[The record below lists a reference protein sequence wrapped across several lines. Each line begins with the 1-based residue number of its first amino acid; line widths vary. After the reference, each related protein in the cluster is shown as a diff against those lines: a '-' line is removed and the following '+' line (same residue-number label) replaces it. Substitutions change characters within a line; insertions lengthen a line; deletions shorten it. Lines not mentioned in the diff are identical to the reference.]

1 MENEQPLARGWP
13 IDRIKTEGLLF
24 LGLIA
29 LGMWLVPAL
38 IFLVGNLILGPY
50 GDFDTLA
57 SFYIDLFGSLLVG
70 RGIAWLL
77 VSSPYLFLSLIR
89 LLIWFWRIAQRA
101 ASRKKAL
108 VVEQADL

>member
-1 MENEQPLARGWP
+1 MENERSSEGAGPVNRP
-13 IDRIKTEGLLF
+13 KTEVLLF

-29 LGMWLVPAL
+29 LGMWLVPAM

-50 GDFDTLA
+50 GDFDTLG

-108 VVEQADL
+108 VAEQADL